1 MMARSPYD
9 PETLP
14 IGVLGRPHGLHG
26 EIVLRPHNPASA
38 DLARVS
44 TLILDHADADAR
56 DERRVWGIRRFSG
69 NWLVRFEG
77 IDSPEAA
84 APLTNLGVRVRR
96 SALPPPVDGEF
107 FVEDVIGCA
116 VRTEDDRALGVVDD
130 VFWNGAHDVMVVV
143 GDGDA
148 AGDVK
153 DEGEKETLI
162 PLVPAFVRA
171 VDIAGRAVL
180 VAWTENG

>member
-1 MMARSPYD
+1 MARSPYD

-14 IGVLGRPHGLHG
+14 IGVIGRPHGLHG
-26 EIVLRPHNPASA
+26 EVVLRPHNPASA
-38 DLARVS
+38 DLAQVP
-44 TLILDHADADAR
+44 TLILEQAGAR
-56 DERRVWGIRRFSG
+56 DERRVRGIRRFSG

-84 APLTNLGVRVRR
+84 APLTNAGVRVRR

-143 GDGDA
+143 GAGAA
-148 AGDVK
+148 AGDV
-153 DEGEKETLI
+153 EGKGKGENETLI

-180 VAWTENG
+180 VAWNDNG